1 MVATVAILG
10 GLVRLFWEF
19 EGDGEG
25 VPAADGLAVHF
36 GGDPFGHG
44 FDHADGLGIEVGV
57 YGANHFG
64 FANGAVFFH
73 HELDGYAALNVVLGS
88 HFRIADV

>member
-25 VPAADGLAVHF
+25 VPAADGLAVF
-36 GGDPFGHG
+36 LGGDEFRHG
-44 FDHADGLGIEVGV
+44 LRQACGLGVK
-57 YGANHFG
+57 
-64 FANGAVFFH
+64 
-73 HELDGYAALNVVLGS
+73 VL
-88 HFRIADV
+88 IL